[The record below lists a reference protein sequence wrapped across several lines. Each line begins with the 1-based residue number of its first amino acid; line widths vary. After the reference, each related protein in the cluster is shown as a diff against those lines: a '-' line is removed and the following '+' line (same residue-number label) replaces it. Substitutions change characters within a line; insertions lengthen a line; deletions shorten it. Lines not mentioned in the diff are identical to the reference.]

1 MYNGQCKRG
10 EKILLVDNGQSQVH
24 RKKFK
29 GKRESGDL
37 AKVESIVDADLRK
50 VSTEPVRELHRT
62 GAKNEE
68 GLKGMDNGEKE
79 ENYR

>member
-1 MYNGQCKRG
+1 MEEGKKIIANGQWTIASSK
-10 EKILLVDNGQSQVH
+10 E
-24 RKKFK
+24 K

-37 AKVESIVDADLRK
+37 AKVESSFDADLRK
-50 VSTEPVRELHRT
+50 VSTEPVRTLHRT

-68 GLKGMDNGEKE
+68 DLKGMDNGEKE